1 MAETS
6 QSSPPENQFRTK
18 VLMIQN
24 LLFGFFIF
32 FENIISGI
40 QLFYIRSNVHVVI
53 RFFFISDFLA
63 ESLNANKTSKKKS
76 LVLQYSF
83 ALKTSLI
90 LRTSIHLT
98 LKIICSRNTA
108 KSRSDLNIFQ
118 QTYFC
123 LASEK
128 IFALHRFLMPENCIL
143 QGLKLFES
151 KCLYISVYPRKRC
164 FDPET

>member
-1 MAETS
+1 MPFKTTVNCLFIDIWCYLVIGCFDWKIGVFQQTVVRSLLYRAVGSFFYMVEGGGGRGLRKKTMAETS

-63 ESLNANKTSKKKS
+63 ESLNANKTSKKNHSFYNTVS
-76 LVLQYSF
+76 L
-83 ALKTSLI
+83 
-90 LRTSIHLT
+90 
-98 LKIICSRNTA
+98 
-108 KSRSDLNIFQ
+108 
-118 QTYFC
+118 
-123 LASEK
+123 
-128 IFALHRFLMPENCIL
+128 
-143 QGLKLFES
+143 
-151 KCLYISVYPRKRC
+151 
-164 FDPET
+164 